1 MGFFKAIKKAP
12 WKKIG
17 LIAGALAG
25 GAFAPS
31 VVPIVAHV
39 ATPAAQT
46 VVEPVAQVGSGDAQ
60 ELLTK
65 LISAAVALLLLW
77 LRSPKDHDGGGQ

>member
-17 LIAGALAG
+17 LVAGVMAG

-31 VVPIVAHV
+31 VVPIVANV
-39 ATPAAQT
+39 AAPTAQT
-46 VVEPVAQVGSGDAQ
+46 IVEPVAQVASPEAQ
-60 ELLTK
+60 DLLTK
-65 LISAAVALLLLW
+65 LISAAVALFLLW
-77 LRSPKDHDGGGQ
+77 LRSPKDHGGNQ